1 MLVALCNQ
9 RVVGCNSG
17 FVKKP
22 VAAKQKVQ
30 IHVRLQN
37 KTALI
42 AFVDGG
48 LTGTPLGAP
57 IYRIA

>member
-1 MLVALCNQ
+1 
-9 RVVGCNSG
+9 VVGCNSG